1 MFAGALIQVVPD
13 LDVVT
18 ALWMSPAEA
27 LVAHRGF
34 SHSFLFAFMFALFL
48 SSWLPHSKALNRSP
62 GFWLGF
68 TMVQL
73 IIHDVLD
80 AFNGYGTAW
89 FLPFEDRR
97 ISFHSL
103 FVADP
108 LFTLGPAVGIIALMV
123 LRKEDA
129 RTRIIPYLSMLWCIL
144 FLMTTFFLKERILAS
159 LQSRP
164 ELQQTGGKQ
173 ILITPMPFSSLL
185 WFVAVPS
192 DSGYY
197 IGYRSVF
204 ENRNPIS
211 LQFIPDNKRYAD
223 RFSGNYELKIL
234 KNFSGSDWLITA
246 DHSKGRSEYFF
257 TDLRFG
263 IRPGWNSTEPL
274 RSTDFVF
281 RYPLSEVFVGR
292 TLLQSGR
299 ASGLDK
305 DGIRELLRKIFP
317 SDSPAQSPK

>member
-1 MFAGALIQVVPD
+1 MFTGALIQVVPD

-34 SHSFLFAFMFALFL
+34 SHSFLFALLFALFL
-48 SSWLPHSKALNRSP
+48 SSWLPHSKSLDRSP

-68 TMVQL
+68 TLVQL

-80 AFNGYGTAW
+80 AFNAYGTAW
-89 FLPFEDRR
+89 FLPFDDRR

-103 FVADP
+103 YVADP
-108 LFTLGPAVGIIALMV
+108 LFTLGPAAGIIALLV

-129 RTRIIPYLSMLWCIL
+129 KARMIPFLSMLWCIL
-144 FLMTTFFLKERILAS
+144 FLMTAFFMKERIMSS
-159 LQSRP
+159 LEQRQ
-164 ELQQTGGKQ
+164 ELKQVGDGQ

-185 WFVAVPS
+185 WFAAIPS
-192 DSGYY
+192 DSGFF

-204 ENRNPIS
+204 EKQNPIR
-211 LQFIPDNKRYAD
+211 LQFIPAKKRYAGLFSENNELNILLN
-223 RFSGNYELKIL
+223 FSGN
-234 KNFSGSDWLITA
+234 DWLITS
-246 DHSKGRSEYFF
+246 DHIDGRIEYFF
-257 TDLRFG
+257 TNLRFG
-263 IRPGWNSTEPL
+263 IRPGWNSMEPL
-274 RSTDFVF
+274 QSTDFVL
-281 RYPLSEVFVGR
+281 RYPLSEEFTGR

-305 DGIRELLRKIFP
+305 EGIRELFKKTFP
-317 SDSPAQSPK
+317 SGRPLQSPK